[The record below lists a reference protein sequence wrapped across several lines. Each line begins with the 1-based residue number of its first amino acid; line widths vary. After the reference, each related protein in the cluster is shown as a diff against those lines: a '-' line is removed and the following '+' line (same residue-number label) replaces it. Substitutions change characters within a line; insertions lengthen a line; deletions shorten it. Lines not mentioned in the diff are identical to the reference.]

1 MRNLSAEALA
11 SIHAERT
18 AQVWLTLIE
27 LGGAGIPAPIRLVAN
42 PENIV
47 SRGYTYIGFPFEIDL
62 PRQSGEGRAAQLS
75 IDNTDREIVRLLRE
89 LDQAPDVL
97 IEIVLADSPDTVEFQ
112 LPGLRLRNIEWT
124 VARVTGDLV
133 FEDTLGE
140 PACDTMT
147 PSRFPGE
154 F

>member
-1 MRNLSAEALA
+1 MRNLSAAALE

-18 AQVWLTLIE
+18 SNVWLTLLE
-27 LGGAGIPAPIRLVAN
+27 LGGEGIASPIRLVAN

-47 SRGYTYIGFPFEIDL
+47 SRGYTYIGFPFDIDL

-89 LDQAPDVL
+89 LDAAPDVL
-97 IEIVLADSPDTVEFQ
+97 IEIVLAESPDTVEFQ

-124 VARVTGDLV
+124 AARVTGDLT
-133 FEDTLGE
+133 FENVLGE

-147 PSRFPGE
+147 PSRFAGM

>member
-1 MRNLSAEALA
+1 MRNLSAAALE

-18 AQVWLTLIE
+18 SNVWLTLLE
-27 LGGAGIPAPIRLVAN
+27 LGGEGIASPIRLVAN
-42 PENIV
+42 PENTV
-47 SRGYTYIGFPFEIDL
+47 SRGYTYIGFPFAIDL

-89 LDQAPDVL
+89 LDAAPDVL
-97 IEIVLADSPDTVEFQ
+97 IEIVLAESPDTVEFQ
-112 LPGLRLRNIEWT
+112 LPGLTLRNIEWT
-124 VARVTGDLV
+124 AARVTGDLV
-133 FEDTLGE
+133 FEDVLGE

-147 PSRFPGE
+147 PSRFAGM